1 MGFRNFVDAVLGRS
15 RLPKAKSDKLFAIS
29 TASITLE
36 SSLGLKPSG
45 YAGIC
50 FKPLGATSYE
60 SARKEIEELLEFSS
74 KETETDFRLEKD
86 EFNFL
91 WAIFKDPDFED
102 LVASIHLVS
111 QTLEDRGFGEQILCA
126 IYKFDREPEIRTAGQ
141 DEKSRI
147 KGAGGKAVYWI
158 YNFKQ
163 GTYYPFIPLSGKQRD
178 SPFEF
183 RLRAEM
189 EREMPVEKNV
199 EKWYP
204 LWGIPF

>member
-1 MGFRNFVDAVLGRS
+1 MDAILGRS
-15 RLPKAKSDKLFAIS
+15 RLPKAKSNELFAIS

-36 SSLGLKPSG
+36 SNLGLKPSG
-45 YAGIC
+45 AAGIC
-50 FKPLGATSYE
+50 FKPVGASAYE
-60 SARKEIEELLEFSS
+60 SARKEIQELLEYSS
-74 KETETDFRLEKD
+74 KETQTEFKLEKD

-111 QTLEDRGFGEQILCA
+111 ETLEEQGFGGQLLCA
-126 IYKFDREPEIRTAGQ
+126 IYRFDSEPEVG
-141 DEKSRI
+141 KS
-147 KGAGGKAVYWI
+147 GEGKVVYWI

-178 SPFEF
+178 STFEF

-189 EREMPVEKNV
+189 EGELPVEKNV

>member
-1 MGFRNFVDAVLGRS
+1 MGFQDFLDAVLGRS
-15 RLPKAKSDKLFAIS
+15 RLPKAKSEKLFAIS

-36 SSLGLKPSG
+36 SSLSLKPSG

-50 FKPLGATSYE
+50 FKPIGASAYE
-60 SARKEIEELLEFSS
+60 SARKEIQELLEYSS
-74 KETETDFRLEKD
+74 KETETEFRLEKD

-91 WAIFKDPDFED
+91 WAIFNDPDFDD

-111 QTLEDRGFGEQILCA
+111 QTLEEHGFGEQILCA
-126 IYKFDREPEIRTAGQ
+126 IYRFNSEPEAGTVEGEGKT
-141 DEKSRI
+141 DVR
-147 KGAGGKAVYWI
+147 KAVYWI

-163 GTYYPFIPLSGKQRD
+163 GTYYPFIPLPNKQRD
-178 SPFEF
+178 SSFEF
-183 RLRAEM
+183 RLRSDM
-189 EREMPVEKNV
+189 EREMPIEKNV

>member
-1 MGFRNFVDAVLGRS
+1 MGLRDLVDAVLGKS
-15 RLPKAKSDKLFAIS
+15 ALPKAKSEKLFAMS

-36 SSLGLKPSG
+36 SNLGLKPSG
-45 YAGIC
+45 SAGIC
-50 FKPLGATSYE
+50 FKPIGASAYE
-60 SARKEIEELLEFSS
+60 SARKEIQELLEYSS
-74 KETETDFRLEKD
+74 KETETEFRLEKD

-91 WAIFKDPDFED
+91 WAIFKDPDLED
-102 LVASIHLVS
+102 LVANIHLVS
-111 QTLEDRGFGEQILCA
+111 ETLEEHGFGGQLLCA
-126 IYKFDREPEIRTAGQ
+126 IYRFDSEPEAGN
-141 DEKSRI
+141 SGR
-147 KGAGGKAVYWI
+147 GKTVYWI

-189 EREMPVEKNV
+189 EREMPIEENV

>member
-1 MGFRNFVDAVLGRS
+1 MGFRDFMDAILGS
-15 RLPKAKSDKLFAIS
+15 SKLPKAKSERLFAIS

-36 SSLGLKPSG
+36 TSLGLKPSG
-45 YAGIC
+45 SAGIC
-50 FKPLGATSYE
+50 FRPIDATAYE
-60 SARKEIEELLEFSS
+60 SARKEIQELLEYSS
-74 KETETDFRLEKD
+74 KETETEFRLEKD

-102 LVASIHLVS
+102 LVANINLVR
-111 QTLEDRGFGEQILCA
+111 QTLEEQGFGEQILCA
-126 IYKFDREPEIRTAGQ
+126 IFRFDSEPELESTENTGNADQRKI
-141 DEKSRI
+141 
-147 KGAGGKAVYWI
+147 VYWI

-163 GTYYPFIPLSGKQRD
+163 GTYYPFVPLSGKERD

-183 RLRAEM
+183 RLRADM

>member
-1 MGFRNFVDAVLGRS
+1 MGFRDFMDAVLGRS
-15 RLPKAKSDKLFAIS
+15 SLPKAKSDKLFAIS

-36 SSLGLKPSG
+36 SNLGLKPSG
-45 YAGIC
+45 SAGVC
-50 FKPLGATSYE
+50 FKPIGASAYE
-60 SARKEIEELLEFSS
+60 SARKEIQELLEYSS
-74 KETETDFRLEKD
+74 KETETEFRLEKD

-102 LVASIHLVS
+102 LVANIHLVS
-111 QTLEDRGFGEQILCA
+111 ETLEGHGFGEQILCA
-126 IYKFDREPEIRTAGQ
+126 IYRFDSEPEAGTTGR
-141 DEKSRI
+141 EGKT
-147 KGAGGKAVYWI
+147 GGRKAVYWI

-189 EREMPVEKNV
+189 EREMPIEKNV

>member
-1 MGFRNFVDAVLGRS
+1 MGFRDFMDAILGTS
-15 RLPKAKSDKLFAIS
+15 KLPKAKSEKLFAIS

-36 SSLGLKPSG
+36 TSLGLKPSG
-45 YAGIC
+45 SAGIC
-50 FKPLGATSYE
+50 FRPIDASAYE
-60 SARKEIEELLEFSS
+60 SARKDIQELLEYSS
-74 KETETDFRLEKD
+74 KETETEFRLEKD

-102 LVASIHLVS
+102 LVANINLVR
-111 QTLEDRGFGEQILCA
+111 QTLEEQGFGEQILCA
-126 IYKFDREPEIRTAGQ
+126 IFRFDSEPELEST
-141 DEKSRI
+141 ENT
-147 KGAGGKAVYWI
+147 GKAGRRKIVYWI

-163 GTYYPFIPLSGKQRD
+163 GTYYPFVPLSGKERD

-183 RLRAEM
+183 RLRADM

>member
-1 MGFRNFVDAVLGRS
+1 MGFRDFIDAVLGRS
-15 RLPKAKSDKLFAIS
+15 RLPKAKTDKLFAIS

-36 SSLGLKPSG
+36 SNLGLKSSG
-45 YAGIC
+45 AAGIC
-50 FKPLGATSYE
+50 FKPIDASAYE
-60 SARKEIEELLEFSS
+60 SARKEIQELLEYSS
-74 KETETDFRLEKD
+74 KETKTEFRLEKD

-102 LVASIHLVS
+102 LVANIHLVS
-111 QTLEDRGFGEQILCA
+111 ETLEEHGFGEQLLCA
-126 IYKFDREPEIRTAGQ
+126 IYRFDSEP
-141 DEKSRI
+141 
-147 KGAGGKAVYWI
+147 
-158 YNFKQ
+158 
-163 GTYYPFIPLSGKQRD
+163 GKQRD

>member
-1 MGFRNFVDAVLGRS
+1 MGFKDLMDAVLGRS
-15 RLPKAKSDKLFAIS
+15 RLPKAKSEKLFAIT

-36 SSLGLKPSG
+36 SNLGLKPSG

-50 FKPLGATSYE
+50 FKPIGASAYE
-60 SARKEIEELLEFSS
+60 SARKEIQELLEYSS
-74 KETETDFRLEKD
+74 KETETEFRLEKD

-91 WAIFKDPDFED
+91 WAIFKDSEFDD
-102 LVASIHLVS
+102 LVANIHLVS
-111 QTLEDRGFGEQILCA
+111 QTLEERGFGEQILCA
-126 IYKFDREPEIRTAGQ
+126 IYRFDSEPEAGTAVSPG
-141 DEKSRI
+141 KT
-147 KGAGGKAVYWI
+147 GGRKAVYWI

-163 GTYYPFIPLSGKQRD
+163 GTYYPFIPLSDKQRD

-183 RLRAEM
+183 RLRADM
-189 EREMPVEKNV
+189 EKEMPIEKNV

>member
-1 MGFRNFVDAVLGRS
+1 MGLKDFIDAVLGS
-15 RLPKAKSDKLFAIS
+15 TSLPKAKSENLFAIS

-50 FKPLGATSYE
+50 FKPIGASAYE
-60 SARKEIEELLEFSS
+60 SAKKEIQELLEYSS
-74 KETETDFRLEKD
+74 KETKTEFRLEKD

-91 WAIFKDPDFED
+91 WAIFKDPHFDD
-102 LVASIHLVS
+102 LVANIHLVS
-111 QTLEDRGFGEQILCA
+111 QTLEERGFGEQILCA
-126 IYKFDREPEIRTAGQ
+126 IYRFDSEPET
-141 DEKSRI
+141 
-147 KGAGGKAVYWI
+147 GAAANQQKNNERKVVYWI

-163 GTYYPFIPLSGKQRD
+163 GTYYPFIPLPGKERD
-178 SPFEF
+178 SSFEF
-183 RLRAEM
+183 RLRADM
-189 EREMPVEKNV
+189 EKEMPVEKNV

>member
-1 MGFRNFVDAVLGRS
+1 MGLRDFMDAVMGRS

-36 SSLGLKPSG
+36 SNMGLKPSG
-45 YAGIC
+45 SAGIC
-50 FKPLGATSYE
+50 FKPIGATAYE
-60 SARKEIEELLEFSS
+60 SARQEIEELLEYSS
-74 KETETDFRLEKD
+74 KETETEFRLEKD

-102 LVASIHLVS
+102 LVANIHLVS

-126 IYKFDREPEIRTAGQ
+126 IYRFDSEPEAGTTGH
-141 DEKSRI
+141 EGKAGR
-147 KGAGGKAVYWI
+147 KTGGGKAVYWI

-163 GTYYPFIPLSGKQRD
+163 GTYYPFIPLSSRQRD

-183 RLRAEM
+183 RLRTAM

>member
-1 MGFRNFVDAVLGRS
+1 MGFRDFMDAVLGRS
-15 RLPKAKSDKLFAIS
+15 KLPKAKTDKLFAIS

-45 YAGIC
+45 AAGIC
-50 FKPLGATSYE
+50 FKPIGASAYE
-60 SARKEIEELLEFSS
+60 SARKEIQELLEYSS
-74 KETETDFRLEKD
+74 KETKTEFRLEKD

-111 QTLEDRGFGEQILCA
+111 ETLEGHGFGEQLLCA
-126 IYKFDREPEIRTAGQ
+126 IYRFDSEPEAG
-141 DEKSRI
+141 KP
-147 KGAGGKAVYWI
+147 GNGKAVYWI

>member
-1 MGFRNFVDAVLGRS
+1 MGLRDFVDAVLGRS
-15 RLPKAKSDKLFAIS
+15 TLPKAKSDKLFAIS

-36 SSLGLKPSG
+36 SNLGLKPSG
-45 YAGIC
+45 SAGIC
-50 FKPLGATSYE
+50 FKPIGASAYE
-60 SARKEIEELLEFSS
+60 SARKEIQELLEYSS
-74 KETETDFRLEKD
+74 KETETEFRLEKD

-91 WAIFKDPDFED
+91 WTIFRDADFED

-111 QTLEDRGFGEQILCA
+111 ETLEGHGFGEQILCA
-126 IYKFDREPEIRTAGQ
+126 IYRFDSEPEAGTAGR
-141 DEKSRI
+141 DGKT
-147 KGAGGKAVYWI
+147 GGRKAVYWI

>member
-1 MGFRNFVDAVLGRS
+1 MGLRDFVDAVLGKS
-15 RLPKAKSDKLFAIS
+15 TLPKAKSDKLFAIS

-36 SSLGLKPSG
+36 SNLNLKPSG
-45 YAGIC
+45 SAGIC
-50 FKPLGATSYE
+50 FKPIGASAYE
-60 SARKEIEELLEFSS
+60 SARKEIQELLEYSS
-74 KETETDFRLEKD
+74 KETNTEFRLEKD

-91 WAIFKDPDFED
+91 WTIFKDPDFED
-102 LVASIHLVS
+102 LVANIHLVS
-111 QTLEDRGFGEQILCA
+111 ETLEEHGFGEQLLCA
-126 IYKFDREPEIRTAGQ
+126 IYRFDSEPEAG
-141 DEKSRI
+141 KSSS
-147 KGAGGKAVYWI
+147 GKAIYWI

-178 SPFEF
+178 CPFEF

-189 EREMPVEKNV
+189 EREMPVETNV

>member
-1 MGFRNFVDAVLGRS
+1 MGFRDFMDAVLGSS
-15 RLPKAKSDKLFAIS
+15 RLPKAKSEKLFAIS

-50 FKPLGATSYE
+50 FKPVGASAYE
-60 SARKEIEELLEFSS
+60 SARKEIQELLEYSS
-74 KETETDFRLEKD
+74 KETETEFRLEKD

-91 WAIFKDPDFED
+91 WAIFKDPDFDD
-102 LVASIHLVS
+102 LVANIHLVS
-111 QTLEDRGFGEQILCA
+111 QTLEERGFGEQILCA
-126 IYKFDREPEIRTAGQ
+126 IYRFDSEPE
-141 DEKSRI
+141 S
-147 KGAGGKAVYWI
+147 GAKESQGKNDGRKVVYWI

-163 GTYYPFIPLSGKQRD
+163 GTYYPFIPLLDKQRD

-183 RLRAEM
+183 RLRADM
-189 EREMPVEKNV
+189 EKEMPIEKNV

>member
-126 IYKFDREPEIRTAGQ
+126 IYRFDREPEIRTAGQ
-141 DEKSRI
+141 DEKAHA
-147 KGAGGKAVYWI
+147 KGARGKSVYWI

>member
-1 MGFRNFVDAVLGRS
+1 MGLRDLVDAVLGKS
-15 RLPKAKSDKLFAIS
+15 ALPKAKSEKLFAMS

-36 SSLGLKPSG
+36 SNLGLKPSG
-45 YAGIC
+45 SAGIC
-50 FKPLGATSYE
+50 FKPIGASAYE
-60 SARKEIEELLEFSS
+60 SARKEIQELLEYSS
-74 KETETDFRLEKD
+74 KETETEFRLEKD

-91 WAIFKDPDFED
+91 WAIFKDPDLED
-102 LVASIHLVS
+102 LVANIHLVS
-111 QTLEDRGFGEQILCA
+111 ETLEEHGFGGQLLCA
-126 IYKFDREPEIRTAGQ
+126 IYRFDSEPEAG
-141 DEKSRI
+141 KSSR
-147 KGAGGKAVYWI
+147 GETVYWI

-189 EREMPVEKNV
+189 EREMPIEENV

>member
-1 MGFRNFVDAVLGRS
+1 MGLRDFVDAILGRS
-15 RLPKAKSDKLFAIS
+15 TLPKAKSDKLFAMS

-36 SSLGLKPSG
+36 SNLGLKPSG
-45 YAGIC
+45 SAGIC
-50 FKPLGATSYE
+50 FKPIGASSYE
-60 SARKEIEELLEFSS
+60 SARKEIQELLEYSS
-74 KETETDFRLEKD
+74 KESKTEFKLEKD

-91 WAIFKDPDFED
+91 WTIFKDSDFED
-102 LVASIHLVS
+102 LVANIHLVS
-111 QTLEDRGFGEQILCA
+111 ETLEEHGFGGQLLCA
-126 IYKFDREPEIRTAGQ
+126 IYRFDSEPEAGN
-141 DEKSRI
+141 SGR
-147 KGAGGKAVYWI
+147 GKTVYWI

-178 SPFEF
+178 NPFEF

-189 EREMPVEKNV
+189 EREMPIEENV

>member
-1 MGFRNFVDAVLGRS
+1 MGLRDFVDAILGKS
-15 RLPKAKSDKLFAIS
+15 TLPKAKSEKLFAIS

-36 SSLGLKPSG
+36 SNLGLKPSG
-45 YAGIC
+45 SAGIC
-50 FKPLGATSYE
+50 FKPIGASAYE
-60 SARKEIEELLEFSS
+60 SARKEIQELLEYSS
-74 KETETDFRLEKD
+74 KETETEFRLEKD

-102 LVASIHLVS
+102 LVANIHLVS
-111 QTLEDRGFGEQILCA
+111 ETLEEHGFGGQLLCA
-126 IYKFDREPEIRTAGQ
+126 IYRFDSEPEAGN
-141 DEKSRI
+141 SGR
-147 KGAGGKAVYWI
+147 GKTVYWI

-183 RLRAEM
+183 KLRAEM
-189 EREMPVEKNV
+189 EREMPIEENV

>member
-1 MGFRNFVDAVLGRS
+1 MGFRDFMDAILGTS
-15 RLPKAKSDKLFAIS
+15 KLPKAKSEKLFAIS

-36 SSLGLKPSG
+36 TSLGLKPSG
-45 YAGIC
+45 SAGIC
-50 FKPLGATSYE
+50 FRPIDASAYE
-60 SARKEIEELLEFSS
+60 SARKDIQELLEYSS
-74 KETETDFRLEKD
+74 KETETEFRLEKD

-102 LVASIHLVS
+102 LVANINLVR
-111 QTLEDRGFGEQILCA
+111 QTLEEQGFGEQILCA
-126 IYKFDREPEIRTAGQ
+126 IFRFDSEPELESTENTGKAG
-141 DEKSRI
+141 RI
-147 KGAGGKAVYWI
+147 KIVYWI

-163 GTYYPFIPLSGKQRD
+163 GTYYPFVPLSGKERD

-183 RLRAEM
+183 RLRADM

>member
-1 MGFRNFVDAVLGRS
+1 MGFRDFVDAVLGRS

-36 SSLGLKPSG
+36 ANLGLKPSG
-45 YAGIC
+45 SAGIC
-50 FKPLGATSYE
+50 FKPIGASAYE
-60 SARKEIEELLEFSS
+60 STRKEIQELLEYSS
-74 KETETDFRLEKD
+74 KETETEFRLEKD
-86 EFNFL
+86 EYNFL

-111 QTLEDRGFGEQILCA
+111 QTLEERGFGGQILCA
-126 IYKFDREPEIRTAGQ
+126 IYRFDSEQEAGKTGF
-141 DEKSRI
+141 EGKSGDRNS
-147 KGAGGKAVYWI
+147 VYWI

-163 GTYYPFIPLSGKQRD
+163 GAYYPFIPLSNRQRD
-178 SPFEF
+178 NSFEF
-183 RLRAEM
+183 RLRADMEM
-189 EREMPVEKNV
+189 EMPIEKNV